1 MKDVVL
7 DIVKHTAGLG
17 FIENIKVTGTND
29 STKLEAMDPDRTV
42 ILNAQLHAPAGD
54 MVGEFGMGNLGFLN
68 GVSNLPNYKDD
79 GATVEVTRRERNG
92 EDHPESLIFKDP
104 EGNKDQYRFM
114 SKQIVEQTMKTVT
127 FKGASWNVT
136 IEPAKAKVTEL
147 QQVASIY
154 GSIEPT
160 FNVKT
165 EEGDLVFTVGS
176 PDGGLSGRR
185 TFARNVDGE
194 LTAGW
199 SWPLSQVLSILKLGM
214 SGGCVMKFSDQGALQ
229 IDVDSGIATYS
240 YVLPAITK

>member
-29 STKLEAMDPDRTV
+29 ATKLEAMDPDRTV
-42 ILNAQLHAPAGD
+42 ILNAQLHAPEGN
-54 MVGEFGMGNLGFLN
+54 MKGEFGMGNLGFLS
-68 GVSNLPNYKDD
+68 GVSNLPNYKEE
-79 GATVEVTRRERNG
+79 GSTVEITRRERNG
-92 EDHPESLIFKDP
+92 EEQPEAIIFKDQ

-127 FKGASWNVT
+127 FKGANWNVI
-136 IEPAKAKVTEL
+136 IEPTKAKVGEL

-160 FNVKT
+160 FSVKT

-176 PDGGLSGRR
+176 PDGGLQGRR
-185 TFARNVDGE
+185 TFARNVNGE
-194 LTAGW
+194 LSAGW
-199 SWPLSQVLSILKLGM
+199 SWPLSQVLAILKLGM

>member
-160 FNVKT
+160 FN
-165 EEGDLVFTVGS
+165 
-176 PDGGLSGRR
+176 GGLSGRR